1 VSFLTSREGDA
12 FCVFVMTLRQ
22 VVASAQ
28 EMMKGHIDMRKTARL
43 TLFLV
48 VLLAVGGGAI
58 ACESKPASSPDE
70 NMVRDYA
77 DTATETCLQGL
88 SDHDLVKYTEQANAE
103 FKAAVTQEILDAAAT
118 QIDNQ
123 LGAYQTIEFLR
134 IEEKEGYVIVHYRAS
149 YAKGAVGVRM
159 VFDEDQLIAGQWFE

>member
-28 EMMKGHIDMRKTARL
+28 ETMKGHIDMRRTARL